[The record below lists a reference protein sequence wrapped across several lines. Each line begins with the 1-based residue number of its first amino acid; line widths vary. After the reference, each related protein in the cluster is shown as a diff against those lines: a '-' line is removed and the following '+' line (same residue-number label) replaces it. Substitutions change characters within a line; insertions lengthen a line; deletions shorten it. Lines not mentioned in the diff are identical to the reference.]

1 VGFEVYDDATD
12 AVTGSNASASLP
24 ERRGDHTIDRALAW
38 LNSHSGTPFFLWVHL
53 YDPHSPYRPPEPF
66 HSRYASH
73 LYDGEIAFDDA
84 QVGRL
89 VTNLRGLG
97 VYDGTL
103 IAIAGDHGEGLGEH
117 NEAEHSFLVYD
128 STLRVPL
135 ILKMPGPA
143 ARASVVNEPVGLVD
157 LAPAI
162 AQVCGIR
169 PASTAAFQGRSLLS
183 LVESKE
189 KNTSLGVYAESYYA
203 RSAFGWHELRA
214 LITPQYKYIDAPGK
228 ELYDLKDDPGE
239 MRNLVITRSKVAASL
254 REALDGLASRYENI
268 RAAQSPAQLDSDAL
282 SKLRSLGY
290 LAHQAPAGRG
300 SHLNSA
306 DPKDKIKG
314 FNQLLRAENLSSVHR
329 FAEAEDVFKDLE
341 RSEPDLYIVSF
352 ERGENLLNW
361 GKAQAAMGEI
371 QKALTLNPS
380 FDQAWAAMGRAEF
393 ALGENKRAADALQAA
408 LRLREQFAEF
418 VAFLKAATR
427 MFLVSRAGRY

>member
-1 VGFEVYDDATD
+1 
-12 AVTGSNASASLP
+12 
-24 ERRGDHTIDRALAW
+24 
-38 LNSHSGTPFFLWVHL
+38 
-53 YDPHSPYRPPEPF
+53 
-66 HSRYASH
+66 
-73 LYDGEIAFDDA
+73 
-84 QVGRL
+84 
-89 VTNLRGLG
+89 
-97 VYDGTL
+97 
-103 IAIAGDHGEGLGEH
+103 
-117 NEAEHSFLVYD
+117 
-128 STLRVPL
+128 
-135 ILKMPGPA
+135 MPGPA

-183 LVESKE
+183 LVEPKE
-189 KNTSLGVYAESYYA
+189 KNASLGVYAESYYP

-239 MRNLVITRSKVAASL
+239 THNLVITRSKVAASL
-254 REALDGLASRYENI
+254 REALDGLASRYVNI

-300 SHLNSA
+300 SHLNGA

-408 LRLREQFAEF
+408 LRLNPRNYLARRVLARVYWRENQPQQAESELDRVVREQPNFGEARAEHG
-418 VAFLKAATR
+418 VALVKLKQYRQALPELLAALDLGYRDAIVYYYMGIAYGATGDP
-427 MFLVSRAGRY
+427 LRAIKAYEKAIELDPKYAVAYMNLALQYRKSHEESKALENYRKVCQLSVALCREYAPKF